1 MKAFT
6 LLAATVVLSSACAAG
21 VESESESTAYLSEA
35 SFRACNSSSGILP
48 TKASLAVAMA
58 RELGRWDA
66 LTDLVRLD
74 NNGHN
79 TVALSAAGLQRCA
92 ARGNACDN
100 TKAILALQDRA
111 VTQVIDQH
119 TFNPTTFREDLVASF
134 ARQKDR
140 IQDLQNS
147 PSQLPAPHELTDVG
161 GPTDLGVGAC
171 GPHWVFA
178 PTTPAGGTY
187 PRPANLVNAL
197 YFFGEPSNPYLG
209 FMVTE
214 GNVAI
219 DPIDGDNST
228 PVVSTGSCPTYEL
241 DRVYNSDNSLLGRCC
256 VTVSGSNG
264 ALQAVPRATGYL
276 GCKGGALTTP

>member
-6 LLAATVVLSSACAAG
+6 ILAATVVLSSACTAG
-21 VESESESTAYLSEA
+21 VASEDESAAHLSEA
-35 SFRACNSSSGILP
+35 AWRACNSSSGILP

-66 LTDLVRLD
+66 LTDLVRID

-92 ARGNACDN
+92 ARGNACEN
-100 TKAILALQDRA
+100 TQAILALQDRA
-111 VTQVIDQH
+111 VTQVIDQN

-134 ARQKDR
+134 ARQRDR
-140 IQDLQNS
+140 LQDLQNS
-147 PSQLPAPHELTDVG
+147 PSQLPAPHELSHVG
-161 GPTDLGVGAC
+161 GPTDLGIGAC

-178 PTTPAGGTY
+178 PTTPTGGVY
-187 PRPANLVNAL
+187 PKPANLSNAL

-209 FMVTE
+209 FTMTG

-228 PVVSTGSCPTYEL
+228 PVASTGSCATYEL
-241 DRVYNSDNSLLGRCC
+241 DRVYDPQNTLLGACC
-256 VTVSGSNG
+256 VTVAGVNG
-264 ALQAVPRATGYL
+264 AMQPVPRARGYV
-276 GCKGGALTTP
+276 GCKGGSVPTR